1 MKTIAILTSGG
12 DAPGMNAAI
21 RAVARTAIFNGIR
34 IMGIRFGYDGLING
48 NIYEMNVSSVAD
60 IIQRGGTIL
69 GSARSSEFM
78 TERGQ
83 KKAYNILQDF
93 GIDGLVVLGGDGSYR
108 GAEVLSNMG
117 IKTIGIPCTI
127 DNDMGYTDSTIGFY
141 TAIDTVSEAISKL
154 RDTSSSHGRANIVEV
169 MGRHCGD
176 IALYSGVAS
185 GAESIIIPERE
196 LDMEA
201 ITSKIKRGRKRG
213 KLHHIIV
220 LAEGVGKPYELKED
234 IKRITGVDTKVTILG
249 HVQRGGSP
257 CPYDRLLA
265 SEMGNKA
272 VQLLIE
278 GQSGL
283 ALATINGKIVPVPIK
298 EAVETKR
305 VLNEELYAMA
315 GEISI

>member
-1 MKTIAILTSGG
+1 MKTIAVLTSGG

-21 RAVARTAIFNGIR
+21 RAVTRTSIFNGLR
-34 IMGIRFGYDGLING
+34 IMGIRFGFDGLING

-69 GSARSSEFM
+69 GSARSEEFQ

-83 KKAYNILQDF
+83 NQAVQILKDF
-93 GIDGLVVLGGDGSYR
+93 GIDGLVILGGDGSFK
-108 GAEVLSNMG
+108 GAQALSEKG

-127 DNDMGYTDSTIGFY
+127 DNDMGYTDSTVGFY
-141 TAIDTVSEAISKL
+141 TAVNTVTEAISKL

-185 GAESIIIPERE
+185 GAESIIIPEKP
-196 LDMEA
+196 LDLESIMN
-201 ITSKIKRGRKRG
+201 KIKRGRKRG

-220 LAEGVGKPYELKED
+220 IAEGVGRPYVLKNK
-234 IKRITGVDTKVTILG
+234 IKEETNVDTKVTILG

-257 CPYDRLLA
+257 SPHDRLLA
-265 SEMGNKA
+265 TEMGNKA
-272 VQLLIE
+272 VKLLID

-283 ALATINGKIVPVPIK
+283 AMTIKGGKIDSIPIK
-298 EAVETKR
+298 EAVEIPH
-305 VLNEELYAMA
+305 VLNEELYEMA
-315 GEISI
+315 EEISI

>member
-1 MKTIAILTSGG
+1 MKTIGILTSGG

-21 RAVARTAIFNGIR
+21 RAVTRTAIFNGIR

-69 GSARSSEFM
+69 GSARSSEFI

-305 VLNEELYAMA
+305 ELNQELYDMA

>member
-1 MKTIAILTSGG
+1 MKTIAVLTSGG

-21 RAVARTAIFNGIR
+21 RAVTRTSIFNGLR
-34 IMGIRFGYDGLING
+34 IMGIRFGFDGLING

-69 GSARSSEFM
+69 GSARSEEFQ

-83 KKAYNILQDF
+83 NQAVQILKDF
-93 GIDGLVVLGGDGSYR
+93 GIDGLVILGGDGSFK
-108 GAEVLSNMG
+108 GAQALSEKG

-127 DNDMGYTDSTIGFY
+127 DNDMGYTDSTVGFY
-141 TAIDTVSEAISKL
+141 TAVNTVAEAISKL

-185 GAESIIIPERE
+185 GAESIIIPEKP
-196 LDMEA
+196 LDLESIMN
-201 ITSKIKRGRKRG
+201 KIKRGRKRG

-220 LAEGVGKPYELKED
+220 IAEGVGRPYVLKNK
-234 IKRITGVDTKVTILG
+234 IKEETNVDTKVTILG

-257 CPYDRLLA
+257 SPHDRLLA
-265 SEMGNKA
+265 TEMGNKA
-272 VQLLIE
+272 VKLLID

-283 ALATINGKIVPVPIK
+283 AMTIKGGKIDSIPIK
-298 EAVETKR
+298 EAVEIPH
-305 VLNEELYAMA
+305 VLNEELYEMA
-315 GEISI
+315 EEISI